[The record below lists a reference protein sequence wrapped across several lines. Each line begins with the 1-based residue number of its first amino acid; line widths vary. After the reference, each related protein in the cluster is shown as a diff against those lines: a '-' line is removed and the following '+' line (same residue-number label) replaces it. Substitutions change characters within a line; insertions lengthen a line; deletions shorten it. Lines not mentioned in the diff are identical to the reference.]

1 MRIKKLNRVSTL
13 MPLQRSVEA
22 GRAGEEVL
30 RTCLDNHLD
39 GFTVLRPVLDQAG
52 LISDFSR
59 VYINAAACRNIGITR
74 EDALR
79 LTFME
84 THPSSKEDGLFEAY
98 HTVYITGTPA
108 VLTNVG
114 AANRNAA
121 ANGRI
126 FDINVVKAGGYL
138 TITWRDV
145 TASVRDRVNLRQSNE
160 RFRTIFDSGWALMSI
175 IRMTDGVILEI
186 NQHAL
191 ETLGYAREEMV
202 GRTEA
207 SLGLIKGEGYF
218 TAERRFKIL
227 EDGRLDNFE
236 IRLTAKSGRAIP
248 LLLTCALV
256 HVNGDLCRLNIGLNV
271 SRQKE
276 IEAELQRLDRLNLI
290 GELAAAIGHEVRNP
304 LTTVRGYLQMFQR
317 RRVFADYNGQLV
329 TMIEELDR
337 ANDIITDF
345 LSLARQK
352 NVVKQPGSLKT
363 IVEALAPLI
372 QADAILRGHDFRLD
386 LADTPPVPIDN
397 GELRQLILNLAKNA
411 LEAMENK
418 GILTIRTCCDDGA
431 AILEVRDNGPGIPD
445 HIVTKI
451 GKPFITTKENGTGL
465 GLSVCCRIAERHG
478 TRLAVATSP
487 EGTVISVGFP
497 LLTGG

>member
-1 MRIKKLNRVSTL
+1 MKRKKLIRLSTGTP
-13 MPLQRSVEA
+13 MQQTAEA
-22 GRAGEEVL
+22 ARGEEEVL
-30 RTCLDNHLD
+30 RTCLDNQLD
-39 GFTVLRPVLDQAG
+39 GFTVLRPVRDLAG
-52 LISDFSR
+52 IIIDFSR

-74 EDALR
+74 EDAMR
-79 LTFME
+79 LTFAE

-121 ANGRI
+121 ADGRI
-126 FDINVVKAGGYL
+126 FDINVVRAGDYL

-145 TASVRDRVNLRQSNE
+145 TISVQDRVNLRQSNE
-160 RFRTIFDSGWALMSI
+160 RFRTIFDSGWALMAI
-175 IRMTDGVILEI
+175 IRMRDDVILDV

-191 ETLGYAREEMV
+191 QTLGYAQEEMV

-207 SLGLIKGEGYF
+207 SLGLIKGDGYF
-218 TAERRFKIL
+218 TPDRRIKL
-227 EDGRLDNFE
+227 LQEGRLENFE
-236 IRLTAKSGRAIP
+236 IRLAAKSGRVIP
-248 LLLTCALV
+248 LLLSTSLV

-276 IEAELQRLDRLNLI
+276 MEAELQRLDRLNLI

-317 RRVFADYNGQLV
+317 RRTFADYNGQLV

-337 ANDIITDF
+337 ANDIISDF
-345 LSLARQK
+345 LSLARHK

-363 IVEALAPLI
+363 IVEALSPLI
-372 QADAILRGHDFRLD
+372 QADAILRGHDFCLD

-418 GILTIRTCCDDGA
+418 GILTIRTYCADGA

-445 HIVTKI
+445 HIVAKI

-478 TRLAVATSP
+478 ARLAVATSP
-487 EGTVISVGFP
+487 EGTVIGIVFP